1 MTAAVGLLT
10 GSLPFAGMADN
21 PAHRLLPRFDGQ
33 VVNGIRIAA
42 LALDSDLAALPAVLS
57 DAIARFRP
65 AFVVSLGLAL
75 GAPVLKLETTA
86 INRLS
91 FTVPDNRG
99 ARPTDGRP
107 IEPDGPAAR
116 LATWPA
122 HELAAALLDAGL
134 PAIVSHFAGT
144 HICNATLYT
153 ALGAMQE
160 HGLDG
165 PVGFL
170 HLPCLPGQVA
180 AFLKDAP
187 PQGETAPLRPR
198 DLPSMSQA
206 DQERALEIL
215 LAIVAGRAGS

>member
-1 MTAAVGLLT
+1 MSAAVGLLT

-21 PAHRLLPRFDGQ
+21 PAHRLLSGFDGR
-33 VVNGIRIAA
+33 VINGIRIAA
-42 LALDSDLAALPAVLS
+42 LALDSDLAAMPAALS
-57 DAIARFRP
+57 EAIARTRP
-65 AFVVSLGLAL
+65 VFVVSLGLAL

-91 FTVPDNRG
+91 FAVPDNRG

-122 HELAAALLDAGL
+122 QDLAAALLDAGL
-134 PAIVSHFAGT
+134 PAVVSHFAGT

-153 ALGAMQE
+153 ALGAMQ
-160 HGLDG
+160 GLGLGG

-170 HLPCLPGQVA
+170 HLPFLPEQVA
-180 AFLKDAP
+180 AFLRDAP
-187 PQGETAPLRPR
+187 PQGDAAPLRPR

-215 LAIVAGRAGS
+215 LAAVTGQAGA